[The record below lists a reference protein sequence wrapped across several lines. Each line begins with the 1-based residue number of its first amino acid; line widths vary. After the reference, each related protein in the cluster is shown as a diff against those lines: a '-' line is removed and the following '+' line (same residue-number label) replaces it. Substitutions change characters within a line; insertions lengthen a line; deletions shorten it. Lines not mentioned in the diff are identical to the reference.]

1 MKKESTKHGIA
12 IQWLKQ
18 YLQIQEKI
26 MLVIS
31 KQPKCEICNKQMKDW
46 NPFADKHYHNECL
59 SDQLTTKFIIKIKE
73 QLEQKRIQ

>member
-1 MKKESTKHGIA
+1 
-12 IQWLKQ
+12 
-18 YLQIQEKI
+18 
-26 MLVIS
+26 
-31 KQPKCEICNKQMKDW
+31 MKDW